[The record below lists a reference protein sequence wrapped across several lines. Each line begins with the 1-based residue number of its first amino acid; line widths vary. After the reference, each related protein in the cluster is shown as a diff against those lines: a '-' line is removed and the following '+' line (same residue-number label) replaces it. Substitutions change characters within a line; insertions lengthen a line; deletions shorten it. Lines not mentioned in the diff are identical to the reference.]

1 MNTEKIMNFQ
11 VSDKLLCEFRKL
23 IENDSTEKLIDLLKE
38 MPNNNDSKEKTTLL
52 KAILIELEC
61 RLNTK

>member
-38 MPNNNDSKEKTTLL
+38 MPNNNDSKEKPLF
-52 KAILIELEC
+52 
-61 RLNTK
+61 